1 MTATEQK
8 PYFNLLEEKPKLVLS
23 HDLGAG
29 ANCLKCDCP
38 GLDLHFWRKRCKICT
53 CRADDHDIKL
63 PSDHDYCNLI
73 KQNINPGKIQIEEE
87 KFNSVNGRVKEGKGK
102 VDCKLDSTIEEKI
115 RLLKEKL
122 EWLPSEDVAITE
134 KYLSA
139 LDEKDRPVKGT
150 EGGQKRRQRLQYQL
164 PVYDCFPDS
173 AVSVETPE
181 VRNELAKFVK
191 KAQDNVAM
199 GQVVHSDTVN
209 LQQKGYCGQI
219 TTTPHGKVTT
229 CYHCNQFVQPDSVGV
244 LPSNKSAKVTDI
256 WHPGCFKCED
266 CNDLLADLLY
276 FHKDGK
282 YLCGRH
288 YCEKTYDR
296 CAGCDE
302 LILDKQY
309 TRAEERSWHVKH
321 FSCFGCDKSFINE
334 DYVNK
339 DDMFYCLQCYLV
351 KFAKTCFGCG
361 HKIAATETFI
371 VHKDFYWHKSPKCF
385 RCRKCAKYL
394 ETRFLFKNNNIYCSD
409 VCKREFESIL

>member
-8 PYFNLLEEKPKLVLS
+8 PYFNLLEEKPKLILS

-29 ANCLKCDCP
+29 ASCLNCDCP

-53 CRADDHDIKL
+53 CRADEHNIEL
-63 PSDHDYCNLI
+63 PPDHDYCNI
-73 KQNINPGKIQIEEE
+73 INRRNINPGKIQIEEE
-87 KFNSVNGRVKEGKGK
+87 KFSAVNGRIREKKDKGNVNSTERVK
-102 VDCKLDSTIEEKI
+102 
-115 RLLKEKL
+115 LLKEKL
-122 EWLPSEDVAITE
+122 EWIPSEDVVLAE
-134 KYLSA
+134 KYLAA
-139 LDEKDRPVKGT
+139 LNEKDRPIKGT

-164 PVYDCFPDS
+164 PVYDCYPES
-173 AVSVETPE
+173 AVSVESPAI
-181 VRNELAKFVK
+181 RQELEKFVK

-199 GQVVHSDTVN
+199 GQVVCSNVN
-209 LQQKGYCGQI
+209 SLQEKGYQGQI
-219 TTTPHGKVTT
+219 ITTPHGKVAS
-229 CYHCNQFVQPDSVGV
+229 CHRCNQVIPPDSVGI
-244 LPSNKSAKVTDI
+244 LPSNKHSVLEDI
-256 WHPGCFKCED
+256 WHPACFKCEE

-309 TRAEERSWHVKH
+309 TRAEDRSWHVKH
-321 FSCFGCDKSFINE
+321 FCCFGCDKSFINE

-339 DDMFYCLQCYLV
+339 NEMFYCLDCYLI
-351 KFAKTCFGCG
+351 KFAKICFGCG
-361 HKIAATETFI
+361 QKIAAPEAFV
-371 VHKDFYWHKSPKCF
+371 VHKELYWHKHPKCF

-394 ETRFLFKNNNIYCSD
+394 ETKFLFKNNNIFCSD
-409 VCKREFESIL
+409 LCKREFEKIA